1 MITVSV
7 EPTQNEALALV
18 QGAINAQVARL
29 ELALQA
35 ARSRVLPFEQKYAI
49 PSSRFLAQFVVEDLQ
64 GGEDEYLSWAGEYR
78 LYLRLQEKLSKLKE
92 LRVVFTE

>member
-35 ARSRVLPFEQKYAI
+35 ARSRVLPFEQKYRI
-49 PSSRFLAQFVVEDLQ
+49 PSSRFLAQFVVEDLE

-78 LYLRLQEKLSKLKE
+78 LYLRLQEKLDTLKKQ
-92 LRVVFTE
+92 RVVFAE